1 MMDDRTVECT
11 DLADFDDAFADADC
25 DMDGDAEELPDGR
38 YRAVVEKAELEVS
51 RADNKM
57 LVWRMRVLGP
67 QFAGRKLWHRNMIM
81 SKNNLRWLKRDLMT
95 AGLELEKLSELP
107 NRTGELA
114 DVMLEIQLKT
124 RAGTQNSFINKRIRP
139 PASAATQATPE
150 QVRPDDDFP
159 F

>member
-1 MMDDRTVECT
+1 MDERTAEHI
-11 DLADFDDAFADADC
+11 DLADFDDAFAEADC
-25 DMDGDAEELPDGR
+25 DPDCDADLLSDGR
-38 YRAVVEKAELEVS
+38 YRVVVEKAELEVS

-95 AGLELEKLSELP
+95 AGLELEKLSDLP
-107 NRTGELA
+107 NRIGELA

-124 RAGTQNSFINKRIRP
+124 RAGTQNSFINKRLMVPSGDRVGVD
-139 PASAATQATPE
+139 SSG
-150 QVRPDDDFP
+150 DDADFP